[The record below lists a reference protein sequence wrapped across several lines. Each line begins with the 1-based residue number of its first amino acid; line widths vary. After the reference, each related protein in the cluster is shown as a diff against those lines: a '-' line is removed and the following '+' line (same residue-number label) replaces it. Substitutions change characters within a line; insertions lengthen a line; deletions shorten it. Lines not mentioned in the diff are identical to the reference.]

1 MTNKVIRLIRPVE
14 NGAEK
19 EYIKEFFRFI
29 GCFFSDKTID
39 PRSPNDW
46 LPYLR
51 PDNESGNIEI
61 LVNYF
66 GEDPYLQ
73 ECRIQGITR
82 IYCYLSFERMY
93 ESVNTTPLPSEKFL
107 PIIPGITKA
116 TLRKAALFDMIAL
129 IWKSEPV
136 VEAAVQN
143 IATLYTNNPRGDL
156 FHYLQIKRSLQFLSM
171 ADVLSEPSA
180 RVPYIRLYSYL
191 QQAIEAI
198 WFVYLSLEACSDPY
212 SQYSRI
218 KAANMI
224 YSVYHKIEPC
234 DRQRLLRISFP
245 FFRTPFHVASLEEM
259 IDMLRNLIGKHPDF
273 WSAHLRMA
281 AMYRG
286 IPNADRSEEL
296 CYLKVLQSIPKEQRD
311 YAFIWHRCGYFF
323 EKKYKDIEKAKVFY
337 QTAVRADPEYYQS
350 LFKLGYFAAS
360 EGRLEDAESLLNQ
373 TIKSIFC
380 GRSTEP
386 DADGRYQNWLA
397 LSLKDSQYVFK
408 AYILLA
414 KISIKRNQEHSAKFF
429 VGKACLAATRFES
442 AGLVLYASNPDEADA
457 FNAYHGYGE
466 PVWAIWHVLK
476 PWSNSIVQDAFVNNI
491 VLSRLRKWPDDFIRR

>member
-51 PDNESGNIEI
+51 PNNESGNVEI

-93 ESVNTTPLPSEKFL
+93 EFVSLTPLPSAQHL

-116 TLRKAALFDMIAL
+116 TLRRNAL
-129 IWKSEPV
+129 IDLISIIWNNDPD
-136 VEAAVQN
+136 VEESVQN
-143 IATLYTNNPRGDL
+143 IATLYTVNPRGDL
-156 FHYLQIKRSLQFLSM
+156 FHYLQIRRSIQFLSM

-180 RVPYIRLYSYL
+180 HVPHIRLYSYL

-198 WFVYLSLEACSDPY
+198 WFVYVSLEACSDPY
-212 SQYSRI
+212 SLYSRI

-224 YSVYHKIEPC
+224 YSVYHKIDPS
-234 DRQRLLRISFP
+234 DRPRLRKISFP
-245 FFRTPFHVASLEEM
+245 FFNTPFQVATLEEM
-259 IDMLRNLIGKHPDF
+259 IDMLRKLISKHPDF

-296 CYLKVLQSIPKEQRD
+296 CYLRVLQSIPKEQRD

-337 QTAVRADPEYYQS
+337 QAAVKADPEYYQS

-360 EGRLEDAESLLNQ
+360 EGNFLEAESLLNQ
-373 TIKSIFC
+373 TIKAIFC

-386 DADGRYQNWLA
+386 DVDGKYPNWLA

-414 KISIKRNQEHSAKFF
+414 KISIKRNQEQSAKFY
-429 VGKACLAATRFES
+429 VGKACLAATRFEA

-466 PVWAIWHVLK
+466 PVWAVWHVLK
-476 PWSNSIVQDAFVNNI
+476 PWSDSIVQDEFVNNV
-491 VLSRLRKWPDDFIRR
+491 VLDRMRKWSDDFIKK